1 MTGAGQ
7 GVGRS
12 VALRFAENNAGG
24 VVVNDFR
31 MERAEAVAAE
41 VEKLG
46 VKALPVQC
54 DVTDFA
60 SVTAMFEQAKAK
72 FGGVDILVNN
82 AGNAGP
88 DPSACRPQTIL
99 GTGAE
104 GLGRLHGHQSLRRIN
119 CVRIAG
125 SGDDQAKKYGKLVT
139 VISDAGRVG
148 EPQLEI
154 YSGAK
159 AGAAGFMRAIAKQPA
174 ATTITANCVA
184 LGTTMTPAID
194 RGMTDP
200 EAASG
205 FSRST
210 KSSVSASLRTRPT

>member
-1 MTGAGQ
+1 MSKNILDLKGRIGLVTGAGQ

-46 VKALPVQC
+46 VKALPLQC

-60 SVTAMFEQAKAK
+60 SVGAMFDKARK
-72 FGGVDILVNN
+72 HFGSVDILVNN

-88 DPSACRPQTIL
+88 DPSRVVRKPFFEQEPNDWNAFM
-99 GTGAE
+99 GTNLYGV
-104 GLGRLHGHQSLRRIN
+104 IN
-119 CVRIAG
+119 CVRHAAPAMI
-125 SGDDQAKKYGKLVT
+125 AKKYGKLVT

-148 EPQLEI
+148 EPFLEI
-154 YSGAK
+154 YSAAK
-159 AGAAGFMRAIAKQPA
+159 AGAAGFMRAIAKQ
-174 ATTITANCVA
+174 
-184 LGTTMTPAID
+184 LG
-194 RGMTDP
+194 R
-200 EAASG
+200 
-205 FSRST
+205 
-210 KSSVSASLRTRPT
+210 